1 MVPELDV
8 FTIDEIARA
17 AGVPREAIQR
27 LVDTGRL
34 RPVAGTAF
42 FDTPSAVHA
51 GRQGRLDAASI
62 AEELLPSSRGGSTPQ
77 QGQRF
82 STLASSLIHMG
93 VLAVLIWGT
102 SGAVEMAATTPR
114 DRLVFVA
121 GPGPGGGG
129 GGGGRAMR
137 APVNRI
143 QRPRPAAT
151 ESFKPEPEP
160 IPSRALV
167 SPVALTAGDEKPSA
181 PEDDGMGPG
190 KGAGVDDGS
199 GGGVGGG
206 PFRPGSGIEP
216 PRLLREVKAQYSEDA
231 RTRGITGG
239 VVLEIVI
246 KSDGSVGDVKVL
258 RGLGY
263 GLDERAV
270 TAVRSWKFAPARRL
284 GSPVDVIVE
293 VEVEFSLR

>member
-82 STLASSLIHMG
+82 STLASSLVHMG

-143 QRPRPAAT
+143 QRPRP
-151 ESFKPEPEP
+151 
-160 IPSRALV
+160 
-167 SPVALTAGDEKPSA
+167 D
-181 PEDDGMGPG
+181 
-190 KGAGVDDGS
+190 
-199 GGGVGGG
+199 
-206 PFRPGSGIEP
+206 
-216 PRLLREVKAQYSEDA
+216 
-231 RTRGITGG
+231 
-239 VVLEIVI
+239 
-246 KSDGSVGDVKVL
+246 SD
-258 RGLGY
+258 
-263 GLDERAV
+263 
-270 TAVRSWKFAPARRL
+270 
-284 GSPVDVIVE
+284 
-293 VEVEFSLR
+293 